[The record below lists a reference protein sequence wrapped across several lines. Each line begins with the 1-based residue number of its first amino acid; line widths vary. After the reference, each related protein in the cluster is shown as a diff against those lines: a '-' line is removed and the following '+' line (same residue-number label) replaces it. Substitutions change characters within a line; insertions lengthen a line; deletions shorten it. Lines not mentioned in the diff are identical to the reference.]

1 MKRKELAKFV
11 DKMSDHIDEIM
22 LEPTVKAHGSGA
34 YAKAV
39 KAAQPTEDDVYCVK
53 AGAIAALVAVYDLLT
68 DKEELTDPEGY
79 AEEMMINTIGCL
91 IQHRIRWALKDGAD
105 D

>member
-11 DKMSDHIDEIM
+11 DKMSDHIDEIT
-22 LEPTVKAHGSGA
+22 LEPIVKTHATGA
-34 YAKAV
+34 YAEAV
-39 KAAQPTEDDVYCVK
+39 KAAQPTEDDVYCVR
-53 AGAIAALVAVYDLLT
+53 AGAIAALVMVHDLLT
-68 DKEELTDPEGY
+68 GKEELTDPEGY
-79 AEEMMINTIGCL
+79 AEEMMIDTIGRL